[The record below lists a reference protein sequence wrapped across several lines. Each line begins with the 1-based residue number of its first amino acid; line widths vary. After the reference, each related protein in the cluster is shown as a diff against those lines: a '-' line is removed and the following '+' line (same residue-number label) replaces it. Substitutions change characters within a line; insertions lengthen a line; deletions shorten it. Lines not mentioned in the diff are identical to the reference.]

1 MQQPSRTSR
10 MLNENIQDIKINSR
24 NNVVIQS
31 HDF

>member
-10 MLNENIQDIKINSR
+10 MLNDNIQEKKINSR